1 MTSEYVT
8 LGHPDRI
15 ADYISEYILDRYI
28 EQDKFARYAL
38 EVQVKDNIVTL
49 AGEIT
54 STVDFSHDDY
64 VDFVKSAIREIGYT
78 DAYSDKWGDGNC
90 IDPRKVEV
98 HTHISKQSPQIA
110 QGVDNL
116 GWGDQGIFWG
126 MAVNEPSTNFM
137 PYDHWLARKIGD
149 GLYEC
154 ARYVCANWGLDIK
167 VQVSM
172 VDGCVKKV
180 IVAIPLM
187 DSEVELPRVR
197 AEVKRLVGTSEFE
210 LIVNGTGSYVCHSSM
225 GDCGTT
231 GRKLAV
237 DFYGGNCRIGGGC
250 VDSETEYISPDGW
263 KKISDYDGGLVGQID
278 NDMNL
283 SFVKP
288 NDYIKTFHTNVY
300 EIKTLHTLNMVLSD
314 NHNVLYRTSKGHF
327 IKKPLID
334 ILNKNMTNAGGFHGD
349 IPRYFKYSFNE
360 FDNWNNEYMVR
371 FIVAH
376 CADGTKLDNKNFNGR
391 IRVKKQHKINLLR
404 EYLPKTGI
412 AWEERDYNDGFKYF
426 YYNIPNNDKNL
437 YNHFKHPSM
446 KTASILCDEVFKW
459 DGSVKDMEYRTT
471 NKIDADF
478 IQFVLSGMTGNPWS
492 LITHKKMNNR
502 ESTLYVV
509 RNNTYLYSSPFR
521 KNKTSTIRK
530 VTPRDMY
537 CFSVPSGL
545 LLLRC
550 NNYVFVTGN
559 SPWTK
564 DPTKADLTLNLYA
577 RKLALEYLKSNNLDE
592 CHVQI
597 ECCIGRK
604 DITIQYYD
612 GHMNLLETSYENK
625 PNNEIIDELGLRSN
639 VYSKLARNGLF
650 SFII

>member
-28 EQDKFARYAL
+28 EQDKFVRYAL

-149 GLYEC
+149 RLYDC
-154 ARYVCANWGLDIK
+154 ARYICVNWGLDIK

-172 VDGCVKKV
+172 IDGCVKKV

-237 DFYGGNCRIGGGC
+237 DFYGGNCRIGGG
-250 VDSETEYISPDGW
+250 
-263 KKISDYDGGLVGQID
+263 
-278 NDMNL
+278 N
-283 SFVKP
+283 
-288 NDYIKTFHTNVY
+288 
-300 EIKTLHTLNMVLSD
+300 
-314 NHNVLYRTSKGHF
+314 
-327 IKKPLID
+327 
-334 ILNKNMTNAGGFHGD
+334 
-349 IPRYFKYSFNE
+349 
-360 FDNWNNEYMVR
+360 
-371 FIVAH
+371 
-376 CADGTKLDNKNFNGR
+376 
-391 IRVKKQHKINLLR
+391 
-404 EYLPKTGI
+404 
-412 AWEERDYNDGFKYF
+412 
-426 YYNIPNNDKNL
+426 
-437 YNHFKHPSM
+437 
-446 KTASILCDEVFKW
+446 
-459 DGSVKDMEYRTT
+459 
-471 NKIDADF
+471 
-478 IQFVLSGMTGNPWS
+478 
-492 LITHKKMNNR
+492 
-502 ESTLYVV
+502 
-509 RNNTYLYSSPFR
+509 
-521 KNKTSTIRK
+521 
-530 VTPRDMY
+530 
-537 CFSVPSGL
+537 
-545 LLLRC
+545 
-550 NNYVFVTGN
+550 
-559 SPWTK
+559 PWTK

-612 GHMNLLETSYENK
+612 GHMNLLDTSYENK

-650 SFII
+650 SSII